1 MEGYK
6 GQPPSALILRYWSPG
21 WNSVQSLNK
30 FQEEVGGL
38 LKGGNP
44 GRRLIGAAD
53 KTEPVYF
60 EEIPA
65 PFNPHPD
72 EFLTIPLYHIF
83 GSDPLS
89 RMAPAVLER
98 SPVPYLALSGKDA
111 EKLGVVDEQ
120 KAQIELNGYSLSLP
134 VRLLD
139 SLPAG
144 TVGLP
149 VDLPTIPAA
158 LPVWGK
164 LSAKGAQE

>member
-1 MEGYK
+1 
-6 GQPPSALILRYWSPG
+6 
-21 WNSVQSLNK
+21 
-30 FQEEVGGL
+30 
-38 LKGGNP
+38 
-44 GRRLIGAAD
+44 
-53 KTEPVYF
+53 
-60 EEIPA
+60 
-65 PFNPHPD
+65 
-72 EFLTIPLYHIF
+72 
-83 GSDPLS
+83 
-89 RMAPAVLER
+89 
-98 SPVPYLALSGKDA
+98 
-111 EKLGVVDEQ
+111 VDEQ